1 MAVMDAL
8 QKIQGEDR
16 MEAKITVI
24 LWGTGLY
31 NYSVL
36 VLSLWLCCHCLG
48 GELSLQ
54 HYQSSFS
61 DRLFIH
67 LTAAAVRV
75 QMDRRLSRLS
85 AFIVSLV
92 CRIKCCRFMFFFQT
106 KDRLNFHIEICWNY
120 YLTFII
126 WKRLNRSV
134 INDSENYV
142 SLFLNGDC
150 VPVRGIMDLCH
161 T

>member
-1 MAVMDAL
+1 MAVMDTV

-75 QMDRRLSRLS
+75 QMDWRLSSLS
-85 AFIVSLV
+85 TFKVSPV
-92 CRIKCCRFMFFFQT
+92 CRLKCCRCLLFFFFQT
-106 KDRLNFHIEICWNY
+106 KHFCKPTKFANFTCRNY
-120 YLTFII
+120 FT
-126 WKRLNRSV
+126 NMS
-134 INDSENYV
+134 SYV
-142 SLFLNGDC
+142 TDWIGQWPMTLKTTYRYF
-150 VPVRGIMDLCH
+150 
-161 T
+161 